1 MWWQCLLPSSFCH
14 ANPDRCDLQEWFVV
28 VSTFT
33 CMCFPK
39 TTALTA
45 PFQARPCVIWA
56 RQPWVEVWLSLPT
69 TRGQHHLRKLRRDGS
84 ELLLP
89 QPKALIFPVHWCSNW
104 CGETWRGTRSQYRHC
119 WGLKSL
125 PSVLWFGDSSCSV
138 VCSSCELRTPSQ
150 RGEFTRLLCPE
161 GLWFSCLASHAC
173 GNCLCFPCKRGE
185 GSVT

>member
-1 MWWQCLLPSSFCH
+1 ML
-14 ANPDRCDLQEWFVV
+14 
-28 VSTFT
+28 
-33 CMCFPK
+33 PK
-39 TTALTA
+39 TAALAA
-45 PFQARPCVIWA
+45 PFQAQPCVIWA

-69 TRGQHHLRKLRRDGS
+69 TRGQHHLRKLKRDGS

-125 PSVLWFGDSSCSV
+125 PSPVLWRQLLLSCLL
-138 VCSSCELRTPSQ
+138 SCELRIPSQ
-150 RGEFTRLLCPE
+150 RGEFTRLFCPE
-161 GLWFSCLASHAC
+161 SHWFSSPDSLAC
-173 GNCLCFPCKRGE
+173 GSCLCFPQKRGE